1 MTLYSSTQLRSLC
14 AAIFVN
20 NQLLIDAKRTM
31 ISVGIGG
38 LYYYHLALS
47 YGFPYHKTD
56 FYIQKHFG

>member
-47 YGFPYHKTD
+47 YGFPISQD
-56 FYIQKHFG
+56 